1 MRKKWTYWRRAV
13 ISLLCVISC
22 LPWGQLPAAAEP
34 DMPEVLEETWK
45 QNDGLLVPANEP
57 AQTDTPEVT
66 DDEAEKKACV
76 EPARCRLPIVCW
88 TWTAA
93 VMSLLSKIRAP
104 QVFAGRM
111 RHWVPVSPTS

>member
-1 MRKKWTYWRRAV
+1 MDVLATCCDFAAV
-13 ISLLCVISC
+13 CHQLFA
-22 LPWGQLPAAAEP
+22 WGQLPAAAEP

-66 DDEAEKKACV
+66 DDEAEESCV
-76 EPARCRLPIVCW
+76 EPARCRLPIACW

-111 RHWVPVSPTS
+111 RHWVPVNPTS

>member
-66 DDEAEKKACV
+66 DDEAE
-76 EPARCRLPIVCW
+76 ESLRGRLPIVCW